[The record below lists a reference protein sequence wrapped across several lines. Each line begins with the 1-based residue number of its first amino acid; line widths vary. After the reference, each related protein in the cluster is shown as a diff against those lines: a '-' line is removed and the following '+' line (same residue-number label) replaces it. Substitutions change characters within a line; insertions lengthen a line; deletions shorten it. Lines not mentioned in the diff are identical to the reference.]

1 MSNFREIVE
10 RRLKELGQNKY
21 RAALRAG
28 LPSDAIRS
36 VLDGRTP
43 SLARAQEICE
53 ALGIEFH
60 VGPKRSVAP
69 EISRALGLDGDCG
82 VEDAVKAIERSK
94 QWASDSLSAIRA
106 EMEANVETFR
116 RDTTRQWVE
125 ILQEYQRV
133 DPDHLQNAPFHAIP
147 FATQLRPT
155 GRPEEV
161 EFLLAPVGLSLR
173 RVAIPGWAEWKH
185 LVCIRAPSAGSKP
198 QANEGDLIV
207 LDTMRPTTRQGD
219 LLVLDVSNPEL
230 LRGFDPPYLILSG
243 EGLSLRRLVWVA
255 DSRAWYSELAES
267 ATRDGQTCPREQ
279 LSPGDWVL
287 GRIARTIPGGLPF
300 ADSGGK

>member
-1 MSNFREIVE
+1 M
-10 RRLKELGQNKY
+10 
-21 RAALRAG
+21 
-28 LPSDAIRS
+28 
-36 VLDGRTP
+36 
-43 SLARAQEICE
+43 
-53 ALGIEFH
+53 GIEFH

-69 EISRALGLDGDCG
+69 EISRALDLDEDCG

-94 QWASDSLSAIRA
+94 QWTSDSLSAIRA
-106 EMEANVETFR
+106 EIEANVETNIETFR
-116 RDTTRQWVE
+116 RETTRQWVE
-125 ILQEYQRV
+125 VFQEYRRA
-133 DPDHLQNAPFHAIP
+133 DPDYLQNAPFHAIP

-185 LVCIRAPSAGSKP
+185 LVCMRAPSAGTKP
-198 QANEGDLIV
+198 QANKGDLIV

-219 LLVLDVSNPEL
+219 LIVLDVSNPEL
-230 LRGFDPPYLILSG
+230 LRGFDPTYLILSG
-243 EGLSLRRLVWVA
+243 EGLSLRRLAWVA
-255 DSRAWYSELAES
+255 ASRAWYSELAES
-267 ATRDGQTCPREQ
+267 ATSDGQTCPREP

-287 GRIARTIPGGLPF
+287 GRIARTIPGGVPF